1 MAGDHDLAGQRLQDG
16 EELHMVGVRAVVAA
30 APLRPARRPRAG
42 RVAAGRLAAVEVE
55 AGQERAG
62 AAVAELDRM
71 AAAEAVD
78 RPAVGVDADV
88 AQRRRLALHDGAAP
102 GMRLDICVMRGHA
115 SDDGLRET
123 GRGLGPEPCRHCRLR
138 SGSRRTADRCGAR
151 PMMPT
156 EKQARQGQVLNLG
169 PPDRAPPPRRCRKPG
184 SQQTSPFTRLLPE
197 GSASLTG
204 AVPDRPAE
212 G

>member
-1 MAGDHDLAGQRLQDG
+1 
-16 EELHMVGVRAVVAA
+16 MVGVRAVVAA

-42 RVAAGRLAAVEVE
+42 RVAAGRFAAVEVE

-115 SDDGLRET
+115 ADDGLRET

-151 PMMPT
+151 PMMSNRKTGAAGTGP
-156 EKQARQGQVLNLG
+156 EPRAAR
-169 PPDRAPPPRRCRKPG
+169 PG
-184 SQQTSPFTRLLPE
+184 SAPATMPETRKSTDVAVYP
-197 GSASLTG
+197 LTG
-204 AVPDRPAE
+204 GRRAMPASERRRPA
-212 G
+212 GSSACRAGTARGAASA